1 MESKL
6 GKKDIKNMGEGIKLC
21 KKTYKMRI
29 HNYYIYDRY
38 PNIKPS
44 QGTIHIMILQDTYR
58 QKYKKVFFAR

>member
-1 MESKL
+1 
-6 GKKDIKNMGEGIKLC
+6 
-21 KKTYKMRI
+21 MRI

-58 QKYKKVFFAR
+58 QKYKKAFFAR